1 MIDTNIMRDE
11 MENANVWGSEER
23 VSMTDLASILT
34 QVDNECFQVCFNCKA
49 DEKSVMEKLSAVKS
63 KPKGAAAKELAKE
76 CLKGRE
82 QTLICRLTK
91 AEGKLGRSLVID
103 LVSGSFKQ
111 IDHRTI

>member
-11 MENANVWGSEER
+11 MENANVWSSEER

-49 DEKSVMEKLSAVKS
+49 DEKSVMEKLNVVKS

-82 QTLICRLTK
+82 
-91 AEGKLGRSLVID
+91 
-103 LVSGSFKQ
+103 
-111 IDHRTI
+111 